1 MISPPRCDGGRG
13 SWVKANLTMT
23 LIHQFC
29 YRPITD
35 VKQPRVWTIR
45 DYIVSGILLAIWDF
59 NYAQVSFL
67 AIIVL
72 LFLWLFLNFMLLCM
86 CLSLSHPSN
95 SILYIILRLFFVK
108 IGSSCNFNLKSCEM
122 WSNFVEELTRKVWGC
137 GSVVQAAWDSLFGL
151 RVWVPL

>member
-23 LIHQFC
+23 LI
-29 YRPITD
+29 
-35 VKQPRVWTIR
+35 
-45 DYIVSGILLAIWDF
+45 
-59 NYAQVSFL
+59 
-67 AIIVL
+67 IIVRSQVL
-72 LFLWLFLNFMLLCM
+72 SNLECGLYSVRYIAGNLGFQLCSSLILSYNCTSFFMTFFKFHVIM
-86 CLSLSHPSN
+86 YVFVTESSHPAN
-95 SILYIILRLFFVK
+95 SILYNYYFKAFFFFVK

-122 WSNFVEELTRKVWGC
+122 WSNFVEELTRKIRGC